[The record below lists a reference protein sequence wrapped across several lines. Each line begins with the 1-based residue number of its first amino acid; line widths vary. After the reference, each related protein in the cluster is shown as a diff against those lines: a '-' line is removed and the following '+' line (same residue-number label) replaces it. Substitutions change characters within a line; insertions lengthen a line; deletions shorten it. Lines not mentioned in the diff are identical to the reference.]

1 MKSKSALLVV
11 ALGLAACSGSRSSSS
26 PTTTIA
32 AAAAPATTA
41 PATTPAPP
49 TTSSSPAAAT
59 TTTSAGTTTTAS
71 TIPASTTTT
80 LPPLATDAG
89 VAAEISKQTTASPG
103 CDLID
108 GARCLL
114 PYPNDFYTQADAT
127 TPTGLRIDFP
137 AAGMPRSV
145 APGGTTI
152 DPVEWN
158 RNDGFS
164 PNSSILTF
172 VPNLDA
178 AKSKLPSWTDLQ
190 SSLAVDASV
199 VLIDTND
206 TRRIPLWAELDAKA
220 TTGNDRLLV
229 IHPAIGLPEGHHF
242 VVGLRKLVDA
252 NGSPIAPSALFHAF
266 RDRID
271 TGSSIEARRPAMEKT
286 FAALHAAGIERADLF
301 LAWDFTVAS
310 TKNETARMLAIRD
323 AGLANKAPVTGAF
336 KVTSTKDNPDNDG
349 LVAREVSGTFAV
361 PNFLAGD
368 GGPGTAFN
376 YAPNDTNPDRLP
388 VQNGFLQAS
397 FVCIVPAV
405 AVAAGAAPTH
415 ISLYGHGLLGSNNEV
430 DAGNVRKMANE
441 HNVTFCATKWIGLSD
456 DDVGAAA
463 AALGNITLFPAV
475 TDRLQQGVLDTIV
488 LGELM
493 KTTMFTDP
501 AFALAKYDTAH
512 LVYDGNSQGGIMG
525 SMLAAVSPDI
535 ERAVLG
541 VPGINY
547 SLLLPRSVDFTEYE
561 AVMTPSYPS
570 ELDRTLIIS
579 LMQMLWDRGEGG
591 GYVQHLTSNP
601 LPGAT
606 AKPVLLDVAYG
617 DHQVSE
623 LSAMVEARTI
633 GAKIHTPIEGP
644 GRSQEVTPG
653 WGIDPIPSYPYKGS
667 AIIIWDSGAS
677 PIPVTNTPP
686 GGDQDPH
693 EDPRADVNVRRQK
706 AAFLFDGQLIDVCN
720 AVPCTAAKS

>member
-1 MKSKSALLVV
+1 MA
-11 ALGLAACSGSRSSSS
+11 
-26 PTTTIA
+26 
-32 AAAAPATTA
+32 
-41 PATTPAPP
+41 
-49 TTSSSPAAAT
+49 
-59 TTTSAGTTTTAS
+59 
-71 TIPASTTTT
+71 
-80 LPPLATDAG
+80 
-89 VAAEISKQTTASPG
+89 ASPN

-108 GARCLL
+108 GARCIL
-114 PYPNDFYTQADAT
+114 PYPNDFYTKADSA
-127 TPTGLRIDFP
+127 TPTGLRVDFP
-137 AAGMPRSV
+137 AAGMPKSS
-145 APGGTTI
+145 AADGTTI
-152 DPVEWN
+152 DPSEWN

-172 VPNLDA
+172 VANLDA
-178 AKSKLPSWTDLQ
+178 TKSKLPSWTDLQ
-190 SSLAVDASV
+190 SSLSADASV
-199 VLIDTND
+199 VLIDTTD
-206 TRRIPLWAELDAKA
+206 TKRIPVWAELDAKA
-220 TTGNDRLLV
+220 TTGNERLLI

-242 VVGLRKLVDA
+242 VVGLRKLVDT
-252 NGSPIAPSALFHAF
+252 NGSPIASSVLFHAF
-266 RDRID
+266 RDRLD
-271 TGSSIEARRPAMEKT
+271 TASSFETRRPAMEKT
-286 FAALHAAGIERADLF
+286 FAALGAAGIERTSLS

-323 AGLANKAPVTGAF
+323 AGLANKAPTADAF

-349 LVAREVSGTFAV
+349 LVAREVFGTFSV
-361 PNFLAGD
+361 PNFLTGD
-368 GGPGTAFN
+368 GGPGSGFN
-376 YAPNDTNPDRLP
+376 YAATGTAGSANPDRLP
-388 VQNGFLQAS
+388 VQNGMLQAS

-405 AVAAGAAPTH
+405 AAAAGAVPTH
-415 ISLYGHGLLGSNNEV
+415 ISLYGHGLLGNNEEV

-441 HNVTFCATKWIGLSD
+441 HNVTFCATKWIGLSN

-463 AALGNITLFPAV
+463 AALANISLFPAV
-475 TDRLQQGVLDTIV
+475 TDRLQQGVLNAIV
-488 LGELM
+488 LGQLM
-493 KTTMFTDP
+493 KTTLFTDP
-501 AFALAKYDTAH
+501 AFSIAKYDTSH

-525 SMLAAVSPDI
+525 AMLAAVSPDI

-541 VPGINY
+541 VPGMNY

-591 GYVQHLTSNP
+591 GYAQHLTAAP

-633 GAKIHTPIEGP
+633 GAKIHTPIEAA

-653 WGIDPIPSYPYKGS
+653 WGLEPIPSYPYTGS
-667 AIIIWDSGAS
+667 AIIVWDSGAD

-693 EDPRADVNVRRQK
+693 EDPRADVNVRTQK

-720 AVPCTAAKS
+720 GAPCTAAKS